1 MCAES
6 LTVGITIVILLSIG
20 LPNAL
25 GKKAYGK
32 LIPNKECDKVSGVEV
47 RYNEFYEL
55 YLGHGKEDDQIQKHG
70 IIYRSLTE
78 AVEACCPG
86 MELNFTLVNES
97 IEYLVQED
105 VLHHH
110 AVQNDSKLVFYF
122 PEFTTQNKLG
132 MYACSEVLQY
142 CINMYIALKLQLP
155 LPMHDHHNV

>member
-1 MCAES
+1 MRTE
-6 LTVGITIVILLSIG
+6 LFIVGTTFVILLSTD
-20 LPNAL
+20 LPNAS
-25 GKKAYGK
+25 GKKTHGK
-32 LIPNKECDKVSGVEV
+32 LIPKKECDKISGVEI

-55 YLGHGKEDDQIQKHG
+55 YLGHGVENDQIQKHG

-78 AVEACCPG
+78 AVDACCPG

-110 AVQNDSKLVFYF
+110 AVQNESKLVFYF

-132 MYACSEVLQY
+132 MYTRSKV
-142 CINMYIALKLQLP
+142 
-155 LPMHDHHNV
+155 